1 MRHAMF
7 IRSSEIEHSS
17 EIEPVLAW
25 NRSSNAETH
34 HTLGRAVA
42 DLLFTR
48 EARQGKIQFAP
59 HRLVGSYAEYRKLN
73 AGKGPFFR

>member
-7 IRSSEIEHSS
+7 IHSS
-17 EIEPVLAW
+17 EIEPVLAD
-25 NRSSNAETH
+25 RSSETGTH
-34 HTLGRAVA
+34 QTLGRAVA
-42 DLLFTR
+42 DILFTR

-59 HRLVGSYAEYRKLN
+59 HRLVGSYAEYRNLN